1 MTKDCL
7 SDRVNQLLL
16 PNKIIDKTNRSKD
29 LFSLNEDIINMS
41 IIHMIPYK
49 KNYPSSKILELLKN
63 LLDSFEPPLILSRQA
78 SLIKTRTRQ
87 MTQD

>member
-49 KNYPSSKILELLKN
+49 KTIHPVRFLILRKN
-63 LLDSFEPPLILSRQA
+63 LLDSFEPPLSLSRQA
-78 SLIKTRTRQ
+78 SFIKTRKRQ
-87 MTQD
+87 MTHN

>member
-1 MTKDCL
+1 M
-7 SDRVNQLLL
+7 
-16 PNKIIDKTNRSKD
+16 P
-29 LFSLNEDIINMS
+29 

-78 SLIKTRTRQ
+78 SLIKTRKRQ